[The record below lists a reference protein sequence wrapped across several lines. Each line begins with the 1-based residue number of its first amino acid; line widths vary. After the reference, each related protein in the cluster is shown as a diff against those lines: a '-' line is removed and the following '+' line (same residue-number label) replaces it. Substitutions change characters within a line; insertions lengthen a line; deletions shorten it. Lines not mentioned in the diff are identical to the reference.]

1 MKHNCNSLRPY
12 TYTHSIYFFIWSEM
26 QLIIRD
32 YICLNV
38 HLFQTVGGLVP
49 ALKITSMTCSSFP
62 CHRLGWPL
70 QGTNFCPV
78 PPPPPQL
85 GSWYIHL
92 VLTIC
97 LLFTFPA
104 LLGPGPSPPDL
115 SSLP

>member
-1 MKHNCNSLRPY
+1 
-12 TYTHSIYFFIWSEM
+12 M

-97 LLFTFPA
+97 LLFTLPA
-104 LLGPGPSPPDL
+104 LLGPVPSPPDL